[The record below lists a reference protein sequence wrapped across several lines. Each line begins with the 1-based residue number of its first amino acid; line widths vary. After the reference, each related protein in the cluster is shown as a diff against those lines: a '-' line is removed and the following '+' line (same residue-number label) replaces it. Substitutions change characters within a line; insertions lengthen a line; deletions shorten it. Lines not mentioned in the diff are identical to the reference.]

1 MENNRNPIALYA
13 DCLFMVK
20 RLINSLALG
29 VVCDY
34 VAIINDK
41 KVNLQSVLQS

>member
-13 DCLFMVK
+13 DCIFMVK
-20 RLINSLALG
+20 RLINSLAPGL
-29 VVCDY
+29 VCDY
-34 VAIINDK
+34 FVKINDK